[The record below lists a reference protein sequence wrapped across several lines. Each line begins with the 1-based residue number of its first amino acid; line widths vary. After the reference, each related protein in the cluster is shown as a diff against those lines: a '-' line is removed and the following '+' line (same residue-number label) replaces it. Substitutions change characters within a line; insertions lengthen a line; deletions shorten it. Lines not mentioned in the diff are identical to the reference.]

1 MPALTIYLSRLIG
14 VVALIV
20 AAAMLADKA
29 TVVAT
34 VEHLGQDRTALL
46 LLGFLRVVIGAAIVL
61 IHNVWSRGFWPLVV
75 TLTGWAMLVRGVMVL
90 FVPPDV
96 LAGFVA
102 DTHVVDFYYLYAAV
116 PLVLGVYLSLRGFTA
131 TAPAVRSGLRYDRR
145 RSPARRPRSRRPAP
159 KGRPRRPRWRTP
171 SM

>member
-46 LLGFLRVVIGAAIVL
+46 LLGFIRVTLGAAIVL
-61 IHNVWSRGFWPLVV
+61 THNVWSRGLWPLVV
-75 TLTGWAMLVRGVMVL
+75 TLTGWAMLVRGVMNL
-90 FVPPDV
+90 FLPPEV
-96 LAGFVA
+96 MAGLLAGA
-102 DTHVVDFYYLYAAV
+102 HVVDFYYLYAAL
-116 PLVLGVYLSLRGFTA
+116 PLVLGAYLSLRGFSA
-131 TAPAVRSGLRYDRR
+131 TAPPIEAASAPVAPH
-145 RSPARRPRSRRPAP
+145 PAKPPTP
-159 KGRPRRPRWRTP
+159 KARPRRRR
-171 SM
+171 